1 MVIESKFNILEVVK
15 INEIFAAATVL
26 KIQYD
31 GVGILYY
38 LDYWFNGEMKSVWL
52 YERELSA
59 VAKK

>member
-15 INEIFAAATVL
+15 INEILAAATVL

-59 VAKK
+59 VTKK